1 MRPSNCLPTQR
12 FLFGPVA
19 AALVAAALVVPSL
32 GLADD
37 SVKKPNFTGIW
48 NMVKEKSDF
57 GKFSSSTPDSIVQ
70 TIDHRN
76 ATVNV
81 HVVQHRN
88 KLNTISDIIYYTDG
102 RQSINEA
109 NGRESKSHCFWDGTT
124 LVIRSDSHLSNGDPS
139 IAEIR
144 WTLSPDKN
152 TLTMASH
159 VETDRIQENF
169 TLVLERAK
177 P

>member
-1 MRPSNCLPTQR
+1 MRPLNPLPTR
-12 FLFGPVA
+12 RLFLSFVA
-19 AALVAAALVVPSL
+19 VELVGASL

-37 SVKKPNFTGIW
+37 SPKKPNFSGIW
-48 NMVKEKSDF
+48 NMIKEKSDF
-57 GKFSSSTPDSIVQ
+57 GKFSASTPDSIVQ

-76 ATVNV
+76 TTVNI
-81 HVVQHRN
+81 HVVQRRN
-88 KLNTISDIIYYTDG
+88 KLSNISDIIYYTDG

-139 IAEIR
+139 ITEVR

-169 TLVLERAK
+169 TLLLERAK